1 MFHLIWV
8 EFTVDQLH
16 HPTFLINLK
25 ILTFVK
31 LIYEHLNYLVAH
43 WQSLKNPLQHFKKAI
58 IIISQSLLI
67 KVKER
72 KKVKSLS
79 CVQLFA
85 TPWIVAHQAPPSMG
99 FSRQEYWSGLP
110 FPSPEDLPNP
120 GIEPGSPALQAET
133 LPSEPPGKS
142 TITTKVQQIV
152 IVSRK
157 PLFSYLTMYIF
168 TLCIVLFF

>member
-1 MFHLIWV
+1 MTGSKMFHLIWV

-85 TPWIVAHQAPPSMG
+85 TPWIVAYQVPPSIR
-99 FSRQEYWSGLP
+99 FSRRENWSGLP
-110 FPSPEDLPNP
+110 FSRRSSQPRDWTQVSNTV
-120 GIEPGSPALQAET
+120 GRCF
-133 LPSEPPGKS
+133 
-142 TITTKVQQIV
+142 TIWATREIHNH
-152 IVSRK
+152 
-157 PLFSYLTMYIF
+157 Y
-168 TLCIVLFF
+168 